1 MANMEHRGFVG
12 SRLVRDAV
20 VTLAGV
26 LLAVLALDD
35 ITTDS
40 AQSFPLERT
49 ALAACAV
56 WFSIVAWRLWRQG
69 HRVLGVLSFGLVT
82 IGALV
87 QPTIGPGT
95 DPMQIG
101 YLTTVAALAWFL
113 LVAGLLAAF
122 AWRPKRSHAAH

>member
-1 MANMEHRGFVG
+1 MEHREYVG

-20 VTLAGV
+20 VTSALV
-26 LLAVLALDD
+26 VLAVLALDD

-40 AQSFPLERT
+40 ARTFPLERT
-49 ALAACAV
+49 ALAGCAI
-56 WFSIVAWRLWRQG
+56 WFSVVAWRLWRQG

-95 DPMQIG
+95 VPMQLG
-101 YLTTVAALAWFL
+101 YLATVGALAWFL
-113 LVAGLLAAF
+113 LVAGVLAGF
-122 AWRPKRSHAAH
+122 AWRPRRGHAS